1 MDCSICVEPM
11 LTKSFDKEL
20 AQEEDCVDSLDKA
33 CLRMK
38 CGHAFHVPCITQSL
52 RNNIGCPFCKETAE
66 VVVMPD
72 LLSEGD
78 SESDE
83 RIREIDNTRF
93 LLRTTSEEIMQARHE
108 LNKSVKTY
116 RKFSEVLKRER
127 KLHIKAALKT
137 FRSKH
142 RSEFKKYFR
151 DVEQKIETVKEIEI
165 KELCKTNAEEDVED
179 YMTLMMEF
187 DYDAR
192 TTLASADFTAVDP
205 LLNRFWK
212 IT

>member
-20 AQEEDCVDSLDKA
+20 AQEEDCVDINDKS

-52 RNNIGCPFCKETAE
+52 RNNIGCPFCKTEE
-66 VVVMPD
+66 VVVQMQE
-72 LLSEGD
+72 LLSE

-93 LLRTTSEEIMQARHE
+93 LLRTTSQPIMEARQE

-116 RKFSEVLKRER
+116 KKFSEIIKRER
-127 KLHIKAALKT
+127 KLHVQAALKT
-137 FRSKH
+137 FRAK
-142 RSEFKKYFR
+142 RRGEFKKYFR

-165 KELCKTNAEEDVED
+165 KELCKTNSEEDVED

-192 TTLASADFTAVDP
+192 TTLASGDFTAIDP

-212 IT
+212 IN